1 VTRTKELLREPWVQR
16 GVRAALAA
24 ALAWQ
29 VAVVL
34 PPAIAQ
40 YAYYAPLG
48 AVIAVHP
55 TVADSAAAAWR
66 TVVAILL
73 GFALAITIHELTT
86 PIPGALTIALIVALA
101 VGIEQ
106 WRMLQEHASWVSFAA
121 VLMLTVG
128 TADPARYAV
137 SYAGLTLLG
146 AAIGVLVTT
155 VLFPPLQ
162 LTTAVRRI
170 ETTRALLARHLQDIA
185 TGLRRG
191 EVPTPGEW
199 VRRGKE
205 LEAALDRM
213 RVAEG
218 VVERARRANPRA
230 RRWGGSA
237 ASIREQSRA
246 LDRVAVLVDDLT
258 MLVVELQPHR
268 RGMDR
273 IGGGTGGVLA
283 DALDSL
289 ARVVCTSSPTAGDER
304 ASGERNTAIDAADA
318 ALQRLTTLLRT
329 SEVADDEGFFVLGA
343 VTVGMHRSL
352 DTLRARPPSSTM
364 AVRRISSSR
373 SRTAPAPR
381 RDRRSPSGE
390 AGPAA
395 ADPGVGESPRG
406 RLL

>member
-1 VTRTKELLREPWVQR
+1 VSRTRELLREPWVQR

-29 VAVVL
+29 VAVLL
-34 PPAIAQ
+34 PAGIAQ
-40 YAYYAPLG
+40 SAYYAPLG

-66 TVVAILL
+66 TVLAILL
-73 GFALAITIHELTT
+73 GFGLAVAVQEVST

-101 VGIEQ
+101 VGVEQ
-106 WRMLQEHASWVSFAA
+106 WRVLREHASWVSFAA

-137 SYAGLTLLG
+137 GYAGLTLLG

-170 ETTRALLARHLQDIA
+170 DTTRALLARHLQDIA
-185 TGLRRG
+185 AGLRHG

-199 VRRGKE
+199 ARRGQD

-213 RVAEG
+213 RAAER

-230 RRWGGSA
+230 RRWGGAA
-237 ASIREQSRA
+237 ASVREQSRA
-246 LDRVAVLVDDLT
+246 LDRVAVLVDDVT
-258 MLVVELQPHR
+258 MLVVEFQPHR
-268 RGMDR
+268 RGIDR
-273 IGGGTGGVLA
+273 IDGGTGWVLA

-289 ARVVCTSSPTAGDER
+289 ARVVCTPYVPARDER
-304 ASGERNTAIDAADA
+304 LPAERDTAIADA
-318 ALQRLTTLLRT
+318 DTALQRLTTLLRT
-329 SEVADDEGFFVLGA
+329 SEVADDEGFFALGA
-343 VTVGMHRSL
+343 VTVGMYRSL
-352 DTLRARPPSSTM
+352 DTLRDRAR
-364 AVRRISSSR
+364 A
-373 SRTAPAPR
+373 
-381 RDRRSPSGE
+381 E
-390 AGPAA
+390 AA
-395 ADPGVGESPRG
+395 
-406 RLL
+406 

>member
-1 VTRTKELLREPWVQR
+1 VSRTRELLREPWVQR
-16 GVRAALAA
+16 GVRAAAAA

-29 VAVVL
+29 VAVLL
-34 PPAIAQ
+34 PPALAE

-73 GFALAITIHELTT
+73 GFALAVTVHELTT
-86 PIPGALTIALIVALA
+86 PRIPGTLTIALIVALA

-106 WRMLQEHASWVSFAA
+106 WRVLQEHASWVSFAA

-128 TADPARYAV
+128 TVDPTRYAV
-137 SYAGLTLLG
+137 AYAGLTLLG

-162 LTTAVRRI
+162 LTSAVRSI
-170 ETTRALLARHLQDIA
+170 ETTRTLLARHLRDIA

-191 EVPTPGEW
+191 EVPTPTEW
-199 VRRGKE
+199 MRRGKD

-230 RRWGGSA
+230 RRWGDSA

-258 MLVVELQPHR
+258 MLVVEFQPHR
-268 RGMDR
+268 RGIDR
-273 IGGGTGGVLA
+273 IDGGTGWVLA
-283 DALDSL
+283 DGLDGL
-289 ARVVCTSSPTAGDER
+289 AQVVCTPSPPVGDALDTAVDVADE
-304 ASGERNTAIDAADA
+304 

-329 SEVADDEGFFVLGA
+329 SEVADDEGFFALGA
-343 VTVGMHRSL
+343 VTVGMYRSL
-352 DTLRARPPSSTM
+352 DTLRSRPRDDGDGS
-364 AVRRISSSR
+364 RRSEA
-373 SRTAPAPR
+373 APADVAE
-381 RDRRSPSGE
+381 DRSG
-390 AGPAA
+390 A
-395 ADPGVGESPRG
+395 
-406 RLL
+406 

>member
-1 VTRTKELLREPWVQR
+1 MKELLRQPWVQR

-29 VAVVL
+29 VAVML
-34 PPAIAQ
+34 PPPIAQ

-73 GFALAITIHELTT
+73 GFGLAVTVHELTT
-86 PIPGALTIALIVALA
+86 GIPGALTIALIVALA
-101 VGIEQ
+101 VAIEQ
-106 WRMLQEHASWVSFAA
+106 WRTLREHASWVSFAA

-137 SYAGLTLLG
+137 AYAGLTLLG

-162 LTTAVRRI
+162 LTSAVRSI
-170 ETTRALLARHLQDIA
+170 ETTRTLLARHLQDIA

-191 EVPTPGEW
+191 EVPTPDEW
-199 VRRGKE
+199 VRRTKE
-205 LEAALDRM
+205 LEIALDRM
-213 RVAEG
+213 RMAEG
-218 VVERARRANPRA
+218 TVERARRANPRA

-237 ASIREQSRA
+237 AAIREQSRA

-258 MLVVELQPHR
+258 RLVVEFQPHR
-268 RGMDR
+268 RGRDR
-273 IGGGTGGVLA
+273 IDGGTEWVLA

-289 ARVVCTSSPTAGDER
+289 AVVVCTPSPSEGGD
-304 ASGERNTAIDAADA
+304 RNAAIDTADT

-329 SEVADDEGFFVLGA
+329 SDVADDEGFFALGA
-343 VTVGMHRSL
+343 VSVGMYRSL
-352 DTLRARPPSSTM
+352 ETLRSG
-364 AVRRISSSR
+364 
-373 SRTAPAPR
+373 PR
-381 RDRRSPSGE
+381 
-390 AGPAA
+390 
-395 ADPGVGESPRG
+395 DPH
-406 RLL
+406 LT

>member
-1 VTRTKELLREPWVQR
+1 MRSAARVRDLLREPWVQR

-29 VAVVL
+29 VAVLL
-34 PPAIAQ
+34 PSSIAQ

-66 TVVAILL
+66 TFVAILL
-73 GFALAITIHELTT
+73 GFALAVTVHELAT
-86 PIPGALTIALIVALA
+86 PLPGALTIALIVALA

-106 WRMLQEHASWVSFAA
+106 WRVLQEHASWVSFAA

-128 TADPARYAV
+128 TANPARYAV

-155 VLFPPLQ
+155 VLFPPMQ

-170 ETTRALLARHLQDIA
+170 ETTRLLLARHLQDIA
-185 TGLRRG
+185 GGLRRG
-191 EVPTPGEW
+191 DVPTPGEW
-199 VRRGKE
+199 AGRGQE
-205 LEAALDRM
+205 LDAALDRM
-213 RVAEG
+213 RAAEG
-218 VVERARRANPRA
+218 TVERARRANPRA
-230 RRWGGSA
+230 RRWGGAA

-258 MLVVELQPHR
+258 TLVVELQPHR
-268 RGMDR
+268 RGIDRMDDA
-273 IGGGTGGVLA
+273 TGLVLA

-289 ARVVCTSSPTAGDER
+289 ASVVCAPYPTEDDARDV
-304 ASGERNTAIDAADA
+304 AIEAADA
-318 ALQRLTTLLRT
+318 ALRRLTTLLRT
-329 SEVADDEGFFVLGA
+329 SGVADDEGFFALGA

-352 DTLRARPPSSTM
+352 DTLRDQP
-364 AVRRISSSR
+364 
-373 SRTAPAPR
+373 
-381 RDRRSPSGE
+381 RDRDV
-390 AGPAA
+390 A
-395 ADPGVGESPRG
+395 
-406 RLL
+406 

>member
-1 VTRTKELLREPWVQR
+1 VGRTRELLREPWVQR

-29 VAVVL
+29 VTVLL
-34 PPAIAQ
+34 PPSIAQ

-55 TVADSAAAAWR
+55 TVADSASAAWR

-73 GFALAITIHELTT
+73 GFALAVTVHELTNQM
-86 PIPGALTIALIVALA
+86 PGALTIALIVALA

-106 WRMLQEHASWVSFAA
+106 WRVLQEHASWVSFAA

-128 TADPARYAV
+128 TSDPARYAV

-191 EVPTPGEW
+191 DVPSPDQW
-199 VRRGKE
+199 VRRGQE

-237 ASIREQSRA
+237 TSIREQSRA

-258 MLVVELQPHR
+258 KLVVEFQPHR
-268 RGMDR
+268 RGIDR
-273 IGGGTGGVLA
+273 IDGETGWVLA
-283 DALDSL
+283 KALDSL
-289 ARVVCTSSPTAGDER
+289 ARVICTPYPTGGDEQ
-304 ASGERNTAIDAADA
+304 ADERDAAVDAADG

-329 SEVADDEGFFVLGA
+329 SEVADDEGFFALGA
-343 VTVGMHRSL
+343 VTVGMYRSL
-352 DTLRARPPSSTM
+352 DTLRAGPRDTHM
-364 AVRRISSSR
+364 A
-373 SRTAPAPR
+373 
-381 RDRRSPSGE
+381 
-390 AGPAA
+390 
-395 ADPGVGESPRG
+395 
-406 RLL
+406 

>member
-1 VTRTKELLREPWVQR
+1 MSRTRELLREPWVQR

-29 VAVVL
+29 VAVLL
-34 PPAIAQ
+34 PAGIAQ
-40 YAYYAPLG
+40 SAYYAPLG

-73 GFALAITIHELTT
+73 GFALAVTVHELTA

-106 WRMLQEHASWVSFAA
+106 WRMLREHASWVSFAA

-170 ETTRALLARHLQDIA
+170 ETTRGLLARHLQDIA
-185 TGLRRG
+185 AGLRRG

-199 VRRGKE
+199 ARRGQE
-205 LEAALDRM
+205 LESALDRM
-213 RVAEG
+213 RLAEG

-230 RRWGGSA
+230 RRWGGTA

-246 LDRVAVLVDDLT
+246 LDRVAVLVDDVT
-258 MLVVELQPHR
+258 MLVVEFQPHR
-268 RGMDR
+268 RGIDR
-273 IGGGTGGVLA
+273 IDGGTGWVLA

-289 ARVVCTSSPTAGDER
+289 ARVVCTPYVPAGDER
-304 ASGERNTAIDAADA
+304 LPAERDTAIADA
-318 ALQRLTTLLRT
+318 DTALQRLTTLLRT
-329 SEVADDEGFFVLGA
+329 SEVADDEGFFALGA
-343 VTVGMHRSL
+343 VTVGMYRSL
-352 DTLRARPPSSTM
+352 DTLRDRAR
-364 AVRRISSSR
+364 A
-373 SRTAPAPR
+373 
-381 RDRRSPSGE
+381 E
-390 AGPAA
+390 AA
-395 ADPGVGESPRG
+395 
-406 RLL
+406 

>member
-1 VTRTKELLREPWVQR
+1 MSRTRELLREPWVQR

-29 VAVVL
+29 VAALL
-34 PPAIAQ
+34 PPPLAQ

-66 TVVAILL
+66 TVLAILL
-73 GFALAITIHELTT
+73 GFGLAVTVQEVTT
-86 PIPGALTIALIVALA
+86 PVPGAVTIGLIVALA
-101 VGIEQ
+101 VGVEQ
-106 WRMLQEHASWVSFAA
+106 WPLLREHASWVSFAA

-137 SYAGLTLLG
+137 GYAGLTLLG

-170 ETTRALLARHLQDIA
+170 ATTRALLASHLQDIA
-185 TGLRRG
+185 AELRRG
-191 EVPTPGEW
+191 EVPSPGAW
-199 VRRGKE
+199 TRRGSE
-205 LEAALDRM
+205 LGVALDRM
-213 RVAEG
+213 RVAES

-230 RRWGGSA
+230 RRWGGAA

-258 MLVVELQPHR
+258 RLVVEFEPHR
-268 RGMDR
+268 RGIDR
-273 IGGGTGGVLA
+273 IDGGTGWVLA
-283 DALDSL
+283 DALEGL
-289 ARVVCTSSPTAGDER
+289 ARVVCTPYPTAANARTPDER
-304 ASGERNTAIDAADA
+304 DDAIGAADE

-329 SEVADDEGFFVLGA
+329 SDVADDEGFFALGA
-343 VTVGMHRSL
+343 VTIGMYRSL
-352 DTLRARPPSSTM
+352 NTLRA
-364 AVRRISSSR
+364 AVGGTERI
-373 SRTAPAPR
+373 T
-381 RDRRSPSGE
+381 
-390 AGPAA
+390 AGP
-395 ADPGVGESPRG
+395 G
-406 RLL
+406 RLST

>member
-1 VTRTKELLREPWVQR
+1 VRELLREPWVQR

-29 VAVVL
+29 VAVLL
-34 PPAIAQ
+34 PPALSQ

-66 TVVAILL
+66 TVLAILL
-73 GFALAITIHELTT
+73 GFGLAVVVHGLGL
-86 PIPGALTIALIVALA
+86 PIPGALTIALLVALA

-106 WRMLQEHASWVSFAA
+106 WPVLQEHASWVSFAA
-121 VLMLTVG
+121 VLMFTVG
-128 TADPARYAV
+128 TTADPARYAV
-137 SYAGLTLLG
+137 AYAGLTLLG

-162 LTTAVRRI
+162 LTSAARRI
-170 ETTRALLARHLQDIA
+170 ATTRTLLARHLQDIA
-185 TGLRRG
+185 AGLRSG
-191 EVPTPGEW
+191 EVPTPGDW
-199 VRRGKE
+199 VGRGQE

-258 MLVVELQPHR
+258 MLVVEFQPHR
-268 RGMDR
+268 RGIDA
-273 IGGGTGGVLA
+273 IDGGTGWVLA

-289 ARVVCTSSPTAGDER
+289 ARVVRTPYPTGSEER
-304 ASGERNTAIDAADA
+304 AAAIADADA

-329 SEVADDEGFFVLGA
+329 AEVADDQGFFALGA

-352 DTLRARPPSSTM
+352 DTLRARPRE
-364 AVRRISSSR
+364 AH
-373 SRTAPAPR
+373 PA
-381 RDRRSPSGE
+381 
-390 AGPAA
+390 
-395 ADPGVGESPRG
+395 
-406 RLL
+406 